1 MKNKV
6 SKLND
11 IFGGAEKVITNDESP
26 MDMDFYR
33 KNFGKIV
40 VVIILLLGYIQLRY
54 EYEDCLAHISALKKE
69 RNDVRYTSIEKWGI
83 LTLKNRPEVIR
94 SQVANSQ
101 VDLKES
107 DEPPVII
114 E

>member
-1 MKNKV
+1 MI
-6 SKLND
+6 SND
-11 IFGGAEKVITNDESP
+11 DSP
-26 MDMDFYR
+26 MNMEFYH
-33 KNFGKIV
+33 KNFGRIL

-54 EYEDCLAHISALKKE
+54 EYENSLAEISNLKKV

-83 LTLKNRPEVIR
+83 LTLRNRPEAIR
-94 SQVANSQ
+94 SKVAGSE
-101 VDLKES
+101 VKLIES